1 MNLNSICNI
10 IGRNILPKG
19 ALIECINPKGFLK
32 KGIIYEVLKECEID
46 EETIMVKEVGN
57 TGGYTHYSSFF
68 PSRFKFLS
76 APQPYENN
84 SI

>member
-32 KGIIYEVLKECEID
+32 KGIIYEVLRGCVRD
-46 EETIMVKEVGN
+46 EETIVVKEVG
-57 TGGYTHYSSFF
+57 GDGRREIYGSFF

-76 APQPYENN
+76 APFEND
-84 SI
+84 SK